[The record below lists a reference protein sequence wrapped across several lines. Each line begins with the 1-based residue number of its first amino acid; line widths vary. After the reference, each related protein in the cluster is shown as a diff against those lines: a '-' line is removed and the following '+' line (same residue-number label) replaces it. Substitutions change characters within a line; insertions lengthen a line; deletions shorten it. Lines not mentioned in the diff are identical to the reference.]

1 MFKGQCP
8 SPSLYYNPAMMVFG
22 LDSLLSVVYVGGYT
36 AVSRFPMALY
46 FGVYA
51 MNCFATLMLWYIYA
65 LGWYSIPLSKL

>member
-1 MFKGQCP
+1 
-8 SPSLYYNPAMMVFG
+8 MMVFG

-65 LGWYSIPLSKL
+65 LGWYSIPLNLNSKVQGRSKQTLSRRIY